1 MERKRL
7 VERMDKLDKQYSKI
21 LPGEGC
27 RAGGLLR
34 SDFRKNRQKKK
45 CMEDER
51 QSQHWVLILREL
63 LLVGDQTCLRIVPS
77 AHGESRALILHFFPE
92 CLCATD

>member
-1 MERKRL
+1 MTNSTQKYYLEKGVGQVAYL
-7 VERMDKLDKQYSKI
+7 GAT
-21 LPGEGC
+21 PGRTG
-27 RAGGLLR
+27 
-34 SDFRKNRQKKK
+34 KKK
-45 CMEDER
+45 CMENER
-51 QSQHWVLILREL
+51 KSQHWMLILREL

>member
-7 VERMDKLDKQYSKI
+7 VERMEKLDKQYSKV

-34 SDFRKNRQKKK
+34 SDSRKNRQEKVNGK
-45 CMEDER
+45 
-51 QSQHWVLILREL
+51 RE
-63 LLVGDQTCLRIVPS
+63 TKP
-77 AHGESRALILHFFPE
+77 ALGVN
-92 CLCATD
+92 T